1 MPETALHDDQRYIEG
16 LLRNDDQVIDAI
28 YRHFAGTIKRW
39 VCANSGSP
47 DDAADIFQ
55 ESLLAIYR
63 QAREKRL
70 VLTCPFESFLLMV
83 CKRKWWNELKKRNR
97 KGVTISID
105 SVSEIS
111 EETNDLL
118 QQEERDQ
125 LVSHFFQQ
133 LGDRCREIIAQT
145 LGSEHQEKVAAR
157 LGVSYAYLRKKKS
170 ECMGKL
176 TQMIKKSPEFRIM
189 KDQI

>member
-1 MPETALHDDQRYIEG
+1 MPEIALHDDQRYIEG

-83 CKRKWWNELKKRNR
+83 CKRQWWNELMKRNR
-97 KGVTISID
+97 RVVTISID
-105 SVSEIS
+105 SVSEIT
-111 EETNDLL
+111 EETNNLM
-118 QQEERDQ
+118 QQEERHQ
-125 LVSHFFQQ
+125 LVSHFIQQ
-133 LGDRCREIIAQT
+133 LADRCREINAQT
-145 LGSEHQEKVAAR
+145 LSSEHPQKMAAR
-157 LGVSYAYLRKKKS
+157 LGV
-170 ECMGKL
+170 
-176 TQMIKKSPEFRIM
+176 
-189 KDQI
+189 